1 MASNAREEILGR
13 LRTAKRQ
20 VPPPKP
26 VTGDL
31 GQPARGEV
39 EVFLREAQNV
49 SAKVIVVPGRDAIA
63 RGVTE
68 FLSEKGVKSLF
79 VVEDERLDS
88 AALKQVAQELNAEYV
103 STWELSEKAYLEKA
117 FACDVGITCCDWGVA
132 ESGSVVIFHRIAA
145 PRLPS
150 ISLPIHIGVLYAGK
164 LLKNMKDLDL
174 VIKQQQKQM
183 PSAVTIISG
192 VSRTAD
198 ILLTPTLGMHGPL
211 EIGIILVEESETA

>member
-20 VPPPKP
+20 VPPSNP
-26 VTGDL
+26 VTDDPV
-31 GQPARGEV
+31 QPAKGEV
-39 EVFLREAQNV
+39 EVFLREAQAV
-49 SAKVIVVPGRDAIA
+49 SAKVNVVSGRDAIA
-63 RGVTE
+63 QAVKE

-79 VVEDERLDS
+79 VVEDKRFDS
-88 AALKQVAQELNAEYV
+88 AALKQVARDLNAEYV
-103 STWELSEKAYLEKA
+103 STWELSEKTYMDKA

-132 ESGSVVIFHRIAA
+132 ETGSVVIFHRLEA

-150 ISLPIHIGVLYAGK
+150 VSPPIHIGILYADK
-164 LLKNMKDLDL
+164 LLKSMEDLAL
-174 VIKQQQKQM
+174 VIKQQREQM

-211 EIGIILVEESETA
+211 ELLIILVG